1 VRNTFTARLLGVM
14 GKSKSSNFFQLPQPS
29 DRLVYLVTDDSN
41 FFSHI
46 SQQITHF
53 GYSIQH
59 IRNIDMLVNVISNQN
74 TEAIIIDISSSLGRL
89 HDEDIYAKI
98 SALQSTLNNIII
110 ASDHDDQVIRLKSIQ
125 AGGTAFFTKPINIV
139 SLIDKLDSLHRNT
152 SLSQHNR
159 VLIIEDQHAV
169 ASYYQMILKMS
180 GIDVQ
185 IVLNPDNVLE
195 QMREFHPDLIL
206 MNTFL
211 SDINAADLA
220 KVIRQIDDFVS
231 IPIIFLSNED
241 DFKKRIEALNLGGDD
256 FLIKPIKATHL
267 IAVVRS
273 RLERSRILR
282 SYMVRDS
289 LTNLLNHTAFRN
301 VLTWEVD
308 RCKRENAKL
317 ALAMLDIDHFKM
329 INDTYGHAAGDSALV
344 GLSRLLQQRLRK
356 SDIIG
361 RYGGDEFVA
370 LLIDCEDEQA
380 LKIMDEIRVH
390 FYKIEFCPNETKSL
404 SLTFSCGISTFPK
417 FRNVEG
423 LSDSA
428 DRALYIAKVGE
439 RNKVVIAQS

>member
-1 VRNTFTARLLGVM
+1 M